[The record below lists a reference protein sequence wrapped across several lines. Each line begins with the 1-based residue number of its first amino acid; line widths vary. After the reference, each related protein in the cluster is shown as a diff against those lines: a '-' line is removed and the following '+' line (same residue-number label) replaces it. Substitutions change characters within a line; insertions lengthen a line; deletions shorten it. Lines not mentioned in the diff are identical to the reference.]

1 MGDAVEWLR
10 DSGGAIVP
18 PYVLIDVGHGRHRWN
33 CGDPLAANVILFDID
48 LYPND
53 GLIECTGCH
62 ACIAAEVAV
71 VCDGV
76 FRELRALDDSQM
88 NRILGLSRGKANIVI
103 VRDDGSYWP
112 REDWYDKTITY
123 RPHPAPEL
131 APSSSSV
138 SE

>member
-1 MGDAVEWLR
+1 
-10 DSGGAIVP
+10 
-18 PYVLIDVGHGRHRWN
+18 VGHGRHRWN